1 VAGAAVGAIVQ
12 DTGVLKLILDA
23 LRWLLRVVLALLILF
38 EEWGWEPLRR
48 VFALLAKLPV
58 IRQFEALLKKLP
70 PRAAFVVLLL
80 PSLLILPIKLAAV
93 WLVAQGHVMLGVGI
107 VVAAKLIGTALLAW
121 LFQLIQPALMQL
133 PWFARLYLRW
143 TAWKAELLAWV
154 RASGVWRT
162 ARAIK
167 LRLKRLFRRGRVVPP
182 A

>member
-1 VAGAAVGAIVQ
+1 MLRNLLAP
-12 DTGVLKLILDA
+12 
-23 LRWLLRVVLALLILF
+23 LRWLIRVVLALLILF

-48 VFALLAKLPV
+48 AFALLARLPI
-58 IRQFEALLKKLP
+58 IRQIEVLLKRLP
-70 PRAAFVVLLL
+70 PRWAFVVLVL
-80 PSLLILPIKLAAV
+80 PSLLILPVKLLAV
-93 WLVAQGHVMLGVGI
+93 WLLAEGRVALGVGL

-133 PWFARLYLRW
+133 PWFARLHARW

-154 RASGVWRT
+154 RASAVWRT

-167 LRLKRLFRRGRVVPP
+167 LRLKRLFRRAREAPP

>member
-1 VAGAAVGAIVQ
+1 M
-12 DTGVLKLILDA
+12 LKWLFGS
-23 LRWLLRVVLALLILF
+23 LRWTLRVVLALLILF

-48 VFALLAKLPV
+48 VFALFARLPV
-58 IRQFEALLKKLP
+58 IRQVETLLKRLP
-70 PRAAFVVLLL
+70 PRWAFVVLVL

-93 WLVAQGHVMLGVGI
+93 WLVTQGHVLLGVGI
-107 VVAAKLIGTALLAW
+107 VVAAKLLGTALLAW

-133 PWFARLYLRW
+133 PWFARFYARW
-143 TAWKAELLAWV
+143 TAWKTELLAWV

-167 LRLKRLFRRGRVVPP
+167 LRVKRFFRRGRSSPP

>member
-1 VAGAAVGAIVQ
+1 M
-12 DTGVLKLILDA
+12 LKWLFGS
-23 LRWLLRVVLALLILF
+23 LRWTLRVVLALLILF

-48 VFALLAKLPV
+48 VFALFAKLPV
-58 IRQFEALLKKLP
+58 IRQFEALLKRLP
-70 PRAAFVVLLL
+70 PRWAFVVLVL

-93 WLVAQGHVMLGVGI
+93 WLVTQGHVLLGVGI
-107 VVAAKLIGTALLAW
+107 VVAAKLLGTALLAW

-133 PWFARLYLRW
+133 PWFARFYARW
-143 TAWKAELLAWV
+143 TAWKTELLAWV

-167 LRLKRLFRRGRVVPP
+167 LRVKRFFRRGRSSPP